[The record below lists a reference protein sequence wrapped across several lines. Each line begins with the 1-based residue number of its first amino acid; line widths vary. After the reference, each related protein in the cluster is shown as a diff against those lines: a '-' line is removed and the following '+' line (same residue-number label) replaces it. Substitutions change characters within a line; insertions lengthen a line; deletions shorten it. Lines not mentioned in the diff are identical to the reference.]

1 VPTPDVCIYEVG
13 PRDGLQNEPETVP
26 TEAKVELVRRLAAAG
41 LRRIEVTSFVS
52 PKWIPQLADGEALAA
67 ALPELPGVRYSALV
81 PNEQGYARFRAAGA
95 ASFAQRAQ
103 VSRSEPKASED
114 HQVGERRPSGL
125 GVAAV
130 FLSASETH
138 TRKNLNCGIA
148 EQLERIRPVAERAR
162 ADGIGLRAYVSTV
175 CGCPYEGPVAVGAVT
190 ALVEKLRAL
199 GVGEIS
205 LGDTIGV
212 GVPSG
217 VRALVAAVAGVAPLA
232 SVALHLHDT
241 YGRALANVA
250 AGYEA
255 GVRTFDSAL
264 GGLGGCPY
272 AAGASGNLATED
284 VVDLFEKSGI
294 ATGIS
299 LDALVDTSAWLESEV
314 LKRPL
319 SGRVYRAVKGARMR
333 GE

>member
-1 VPTPDVCIYEVG
+1 VASPDVCIYEVG

-26 TEAKVELVRRLAAAG
+26 TDAKLELVRRLAAAG

-67 ALPELPGVRYSALV
+67 ALPELRGVRFSALV
-81 PNEQGYARFRAAGA
+81 PNEQGYARFRAAG
-95 ASFAQRAQ
+95 SI
-103 VSRSEPKASED
+103 D
-114 HQVGERRPSGL
+114 M
-125 GVAAV
+125 AAV

-138 TRKNLNCGIA
+138 NRKNLNCSIA

-162 ADGIGLRAYVSTV
+162 ADGVALRAYVSTV
-175 CGCPYEGPVAVGAVT
+175 CGCPYEGTVAIGAVT
-190 ALVEKLRAL
+190 DLVQKLRAL
-199 GVGEIS
+199 GVAEIS

-217 VRALVAAVAGVAPLA
+217 VHALVAAVAGVAPLDG
-232 SVALHLHDT
+232 VALHLHDT

-255 GVRTFDSAL
+255 GVRTFDAAL

-272 AAGASGNLATED
+272 APGASGNVATED
-284 VVDLFEKSGI
+284 VVDLFERSGV

-299 LDALVDTSAWLESEV
+299 LDALVDTSAWLEDRV
-314 LKRPL
+314 LKRALP
-319 SGRVYRAVKGARMR
+319 GRVYRAIRGARER
-333 GE
+333 GTR